1 MERNHIIKLKDED
14 QSRLDRKVKGGG
26 AILLNENG
34 KKSDGLIE
42 EGKLKIRTRVRFPT
56 SLLPMPMKI

>member
-1 MERNHIIKLKDED
+1 MKRNHIIKLKDEA
-14 QSRLDRKVKGGG
+14 QARLDRKVKGGG

-34 KKSDGLIE
+34 KKSDILIE
-42 EGKLKIRTRVRFPT
+42 EGQSKIRTRVRFPT

>member
-1 MERNHIIKLKDED
+1 MKLKP
-14 QSRLDRKVKGGG
+14 RLDRKVKGEG

-42 EGKLKIRTRVRFPT
+42 EGQLKIRTRVRFPT